1 VDKVKEHFEEAAGIF
16 DQHVLKAVPFYKD
29 MLDALILAMPF
40 DNDRRIRVVDL
51 GCGTGT
57 ITQIIKK
64 RFPNAAVTCVDFAEN
79 MIKIA
84 KDKLNAFDDISY
96 VVSDCRNFDFS
107 AGFDAVISSLT
118 LHHIRDE
125 KEKKNLFKNVFD
137 GLNHK
142 GVFYLADL
150 VLASNDY
157 LQKLNMKKWADFQS
171 TQCNPAEIQER
182 EKRYNTE
189 DRPFVL
195 MDEIEWL
202 KDTGFCD
209 VDVIWKYY
217 HFAVY
222 GGQKEV

>member
-1 VDKVKEHFEEAAGIF
+1 MDKVKEHFEEAAGIF
-16 DQHVLKAVPFYKD
+16 DQHVLRAVPFYKD
-29 MLDALILAMPF
+29 MLDALISAIPF
-40 DNDRRIRVVDL
+40 DNDKRIRVADL

-57 ITQIIKK
+57 IAKRIKERYPK
-64 RFPNAAVTCVDFAEN
+64 AAITCVDFAEN

-96 VVSDCRNFDFS
+96 AVSDCRNFNYSSGYD
-107 AGFDAVISSLT
+107 VIVSSLT
-118 LHHIRDE
+118 LHHIRVEDE
-125 KEKKNLFKNVFD
+125 KKKLFKNAFE
-137 GLNHK
+137 GLNRN

-171 TQCNPAEIQER
+171 NQCNQAEIQER

-189 DRPFVL
+189 DHPFRL

-202 KDTGFCD
+202 KNAGFRE

-222 GGQKEV
+222 GGQKR

>member
-1 VDKVKEHFEEAAGIF
+1 VDKVKEHFDEAAGIF

-29 MLDALILAMPF
+29 MLDALISAMPC
-40 DNDRRIRVVDL
+40 DNDRRIRIVDL

-57 ITQIIKK
+57 IAKKIKE
-64 RFPNAAVTCVDFAEN
+64 RYPRAAITCVDFAEN

-84 KDKLNAFDDISY
+84 KDKLSDFDDISY
-96 VVSDCRNFDFS
+96 AVSDCRNFDFS
-107 AGFDAVISSLT
+107 TGFDAVISSLT

-125 KEKKNLFKNVFD
+125 QEKKKLFKKVFE

-157 LQKLNMKKWADFQS
+157 LQKLNMKKWANFQS
-171 TQCNPAEIQER
+171 NQCNATEIQER

-189 DRPFVL
+189 DHPFIL

-202 KDTGFCD
+202 RDAGFRE

-222 GGQKEV
+222 GGQKG